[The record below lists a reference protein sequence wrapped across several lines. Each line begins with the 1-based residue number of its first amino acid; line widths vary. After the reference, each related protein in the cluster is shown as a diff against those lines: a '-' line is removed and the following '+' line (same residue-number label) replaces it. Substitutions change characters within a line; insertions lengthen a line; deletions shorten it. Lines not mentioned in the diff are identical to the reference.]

1 MLVKRHV
8 LLAKAETVY
17 STDAAPTGVDDAVL
31 VSNLSFS
38 PAGQKMHA
46 RNVVTPT
53 LGQLKQIYGGAL
65 IQFSFDVEVKGS
77 GAAGTAPEYGPLLQS
92 CGMSETVVASTS
104 VTYAPASSA
113 IKSATIWFYQDGK
126 LHKATGCR
134 GTFNFTAPVGG
145 PAIIKFTMTGH
156 FVSETDVALTAPT
169 YDATVPVP
177 VISAAFTIGAY
188 AAIITQLAFDMGNTV
203 ATPGDVNAA
212 DGYGQIQII
221 DRDVNGSFNPEDT
234 LIATK
239 DFRAAWRAGTE
250 LALATGVIGGVA
262 GNRWQLTM
270 PQVCYRDVTP
280 GERDGLSV
288 LDIKFGAAKSAGND
302 ELTLAFT

>member
-1 MLVKRHV
+1 MLIKRQV

-17 STDAAPTGVDDAVL
+17 NTDAAPDGANDAVL
-31 VSNLSFS
+31 VSGLSFS

-46 RNVVTPT
+46 RGVATPT
-53 LGQLKQIYGGAL
+53 LGQLKHIYGGSL

-77 GAAGTAPEYGPLLQS
+77 GAAGTAPEISPLLQA
-92 CGMSETVVASTS
+92 CGLSETIVAATS

-126 LHKATGCR
+126 LYKATGCR
-134 GTFNFTAPVGG
+134 GTFGFTAPVGA
-145 PAIIKFTMTGH
+145 PAMLKFTMTGH
-156 FVSETDVALTAPT
+156 FASETDVALAAPT
-169 YDATVPVP
+169 YDSTVPVP
-177 VISAAFTIGAY
+177 VIAAGFTIGAY

-203 ATPGDVNAA
+203 ATPGSVNAA
-212 DGYGQIQII
+212 DGYGEIQIA
-221 DRDVNGSFNPEDT
+221 DRDVNGSFNPESV
-234 LIATK
+234 LIGTK
-239 DFRAAWRAGTE
+239 DFMADWRAGTE
-250 LALATGVIGGVA
+250 RALTTGVIGGVA

-280 GERDGLSV
+280 GERDGMAA
-288 LDIKFGAAKSAGND
+288 LDIKFGAAKSVGND